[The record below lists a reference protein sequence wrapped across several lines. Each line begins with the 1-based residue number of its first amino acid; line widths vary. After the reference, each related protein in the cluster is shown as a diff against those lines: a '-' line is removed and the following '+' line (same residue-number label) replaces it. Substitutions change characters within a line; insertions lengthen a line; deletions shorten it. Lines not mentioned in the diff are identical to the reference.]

1 MVRKVAVLFVIVAMA
16 ITLFAATAI
25 QVSDPSQL
33 IGGPSA
39 SGRVGDYVLQNS
51 SIRVLIGAPNNFHG
65 YMKSGGNILDA
76 SLAGQSNDLF
86 DEVHT
91 YYSWPKQAIYKKLI
105 IKDNGR
111 QSGNAIVEAVG
122 YKSDMPYIKID
133 TTYTLSGNSN
143 YVVIRTT
150 LTNTST
156 KTVGPMILGDA
167 AFFGYARP
175 FLYGNGFSFKKF
187 NSPLIAGVG
196 NGISYGFTTTQID
209 PTTGKMRPIH
219 IAYIYSDPEIIPKAV
234 IGAGKSI
241 TYEREFI
248 VAPTLAGVEKTA
260 FDLRTIPY
268 STLEGRVVDVFGNT
282 VPFAKLVVKD
292 EKGLIVSETETN
304 AAGEYTLYLENGK
317 YSLNIA
323 QPGYNAK
330 AMTFK
335 VQVSG
340 KLPTFTVSY
349 VKKNAFVWPT
359 YLTNVSTN
367 SVYVNLKTLLPSV
380 VTVKY
385 AKSSDYVKSEKFTNS
400 VVENGANVYHHI
412 ELKGLMP
419 NTKYTYIVS
428 SMDPVT
434 GKLLGKISSFV
445 TAPLDDTLKSF
456 SFVVYGDTRTFQ
468 LRNKIV
474 CDAIA
479 KDPAKPR
486 LVFNI
491 GDLTMDGR
499 VMANWNRF
507 FWAIHNL
514 ARQVP
519 YYPILGNHEYNSS
532 YYYDAFPLPKGGGTS
547 NEEWYSFN
555 YGPIHIVVLD
565 ADVIL
570 MEKNPEKMQEQTEWL
585 VKDLKANKDARF
597 KLVFFH
603 QPFWTN
609 TTSETGNPELIK
621 YWKSVFEK
629 YGVNIVFN
637 GHYHA
642 YERFL
647 VNGINY
653 VTTAGGGAPMYQ
665 LKPKDKWWPFTVKS
679 IANIHHYTLIKV
691 NGDTMSVVV
700 KGVLKQI
707 NDKQENAFEPYSGT
721 LDTFTIKAAH

>member
-1 MVRKVAVLFVIVAMA
+1 MVRKITILFVITAMA
-16 ITLFAATAI
+16 ATLFAATAI
-25 QVSDPSQL
+25 QVNNPSQL
-33 IGGPSA
+33 IKGPSV

-51 SIRVLIGAPNNFHG
+51 SIRVLIGALNNFHG

-76 SLAGQSNDLF
+76 ALAGQSNDLF

-91 YYSWPKQAIYKKLI
+91 YYGWPKQAIYKKI
-105 IKDNGR
+105 TIKDNGK
-111 QSGNAIVEAVG
+111 QSGNAVIEAVG
-122 YKSDMPYIKID
+122 YKNDMPYIKID
-133 TTYTLSGNSN
+133 TTYTLSDNSN

-187 NSPLIAGVG
+187 DSPLVAGVG
-196 NGISYGFTTTQID
+196 DSISYGFTTTQID
-209 PTTGKMRPIH
+209 PITGKMRPVH
-219 IAYIYSDPEIIPKAV
+219 IAYIYSDPEIISKAS
-234 IGAGKSI
+234 IEAGKSI

-248 VAPTLAGVEKTA
+248 VAPTLARVEKTT
-260 FDLRTIPY
+260 FDLRGIPH
-268 STLEGRVVDVFGNT
+268 STLKGRVTDVFGNT
-282 VPFAKLVVKD
+282 VPFVKLIVKD
-292 EKGLIVSETETN
+292 QKGLTISETKTN
-304 AAGEYTLYLENGK
+304 AAGEYTLYLESGK
-317 YSLNIA
+317 YSLNID

-330 AMTFK
+330 AMNFEVK
-335 VQVSG
+335 ESG
-340 KLPTFTVSY
+340 SLPTFTVGY

-385 AKSSDYVKSEKFTNS
+385 AKSSDYVKNAKFTNS
-400 VVENGANVYHHI
+400 VVESGANIYHHI
-412 ELKGLMP
+412 ELKMLEP
-419 NTKYTYIVS
+419 NTKYTYVVNAVN
-428 SMDPVT
+428 PVT
-434 GKLLGKISSFV
+434 GTLSGEISSFV
-445 TAPLDDTLKSF
+445 TIPLDDTLKSF

-486 LVFNI
+486 FVFNI

-499 VMANWNRF
+499 VMSNWNRF
-507 FWAIHNL
+507 LWAIHDL
-514 ARQVP
+514 ARQIP

-532 YYYDAFPLPKGGGTS
+532 YFYDAFPLPKGGGTD

-555 YGPIHIVVLD
+555 YGPVHIVVLD

-570 MEKNPEKMQEQTEWL
+570 MEKNPEKMQEQTNWL
-585 VKDLKANKDARF
+585 VKDLKANENAKF
-597 KLVFFH
+597 KIVLFH

-609 TTSETGNPELIK
+609 TTDETGNPELVK
-621 YWKSVFEK
+621 YWKDVFEK

-679 IANIHHYTLIKV
+679 ITDIHHYTLIKV
-691 NGDTMSVVV
+691 DGDTMSITV

-707 NDKQENAFEPYSGT
+707 NDKQESAFVPYSGT
-721 LDTFTIKAAH
+721 LDTFTIKATH